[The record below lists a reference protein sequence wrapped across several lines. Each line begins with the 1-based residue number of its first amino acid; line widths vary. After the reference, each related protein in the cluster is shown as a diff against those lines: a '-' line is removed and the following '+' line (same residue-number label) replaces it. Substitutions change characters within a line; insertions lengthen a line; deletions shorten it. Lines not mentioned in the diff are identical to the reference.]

1 MRQQKNLVQ
10 EPGVIVLGGH
20 IQALGIVRTFGSLQI
35 PSVVMDSKKINLA
48 KFSKYCIKSY
58 VVGYDAILELLLSLA
73 SAGKYQ
79 GWLVFPTDDFHVRML
94 SENKDEL
101 SRHYKVM
108 ADSWKVVELFYKK
121 YLSYP
126 LAESCGVPIPQ
137 TIYPKA
143 ENGEELASVL
153 KYPCIIK
160 PSVMREFYMVF
171 RKKVLYCA
179 DAEQFMVNFSMAT
192 EHFSPSELM
201 VQEVIPGSSENQYS
215 VGLLVWEGKIVNHLV
230 ARRRR
235 QHPLDFG
242 NATTY
247 AETIMENVLLDYAT
261 RIVQKAMYNGI
272 CEVEF
277 KYDHRTG
284 EFKFLEVNPRLWKW
298 HLLAEF
304 ACVHILKNAYAI
316 AMGNPV
322 KPNVE
327 YKECAWKDVYTD
339 LHAVMMMKVKGI
351 YTKPVSKPIV
361 PAVFSFSDP
370 MPFIIQ
376 TIFLGYLLITRR

>member
-1 MRQQKNLVQ
+1 MRQQLNLVQ

-20 IQALGIVRTFGSLQI
+20 IQALGIVRTFGSMGI

-58 VVGYDAILELLLSLA
+58 VVGYDAILELLMSLA
-73 SAGKYQ
+73 SAGKNQ

-126 LAESCGVPIPQ
+126 LAQSCGVPVPQ
-137 TIYPKA
+137 TIYPEAEKA
-143 ENGEELASVL
+143 EEIAAVL

-179 DAEQFMVNFSMAT
+179 DAEQFIDSYNKAT
-192 EHFSPSELM
+192 GHFSPSELM
-201 VQEVIPGSSENQYS
+201 IQEVIPGSSENQYS
-215 VGLLVWEGKIVNHLV
+215 VGMLVWEGRVMNHLV

-247 AETIMENVLLDYAT
+247 AETIKEDTLLDYAA
-261 RIVQKAMYNGI
+261 RIVQKARYNGI

-277 KYDHRTG
+277 KYDQRTG
-284 EFKFLEVNPRLWKW
+284 QYKFLEVNPRLWKW

-316 AMGNPV
+316 ANGKPAT
-322 KPNVE
+322 PNVA
-327 YKECAWKDVYTD
+327 YRECAWKDVYTD
-339 LHAVMMMKVKGI
+339 FYAVLMMKLKGI
-351 YTKPVSKPIV
+351 YTKPESKPVV
-361 PAVFSFSDP
+361 PAVFSVSDP
-370 MPFIIQ
+370 LPFIIQ
-376 TIFLGYLLITRR
+376 TLFLGYLIVTRR

>member
-1 MRQQKNLVQ
+1 M
-10 EPGVIVLGGH
+10 LGGH
-20 IQALGIVRTFGSLQI
+20 IQALGIVRTFGSMGV
-35 PSVVMDSKKINLA
+35 PSVVMDSRKINLA

-58 VVGYDAILELLLSLA
+58 VVGYDAILELLMSLT
-73 SAGKYQ
+73 SAGKYKD
-79 GWLVFPTDDFHVRML
+79 WLVFPTDDFHVRML

-126 LAESCGVPIPQ
+126 LAHSCGVPVPQ
-137 TIYPKA
+137 TIYPEAEKA
-143 ENGEELASVL
+143 EAIAEVL

-179 DAEQFMVNFSMAT
+179 DAKQFVDSYNKAT
-192 EHFSPSELM
+192 VHFSPSELM
-201 VQEVIPGSSENQYS
+201 IQEVIPGSSENQYS
-215 VGLLVWEGKIVNHLV
+215 VGMLVWEGQVINHLV

-247 AETIMENVLLDYAT
+247 AETIQEEALLDYAT
-261 RIVQKAMYNGI
+261 RIVQKAKYNGI

-277 KYDHRTG
+277 KYDQRTG
-284 EFKFLEVNPRLWKW
+284 QFKFLEVNPRLWKW

-304 ACVHILKNAYAI
+304 AHVHILKNAYAI
-316 AMGNPV
+316 ALGHPV
-322 KPNVE
+322 KPNVA
-327 YKECAWKDVYTD
+327 YRECAWKDVYTD
-339 LHAVMMMKVKGI
+339 FYAVLMMKRKGI
-351 YTKPVSKPIV
+351 YSKPDSKPIT
-361 PAVFSFSDP
+361 PAVFSVSDP
-370 MPFIIQ
+370 IPFIIQ
-376 TIFLGYLLITRR
+376 TLFLVYLIVTRR